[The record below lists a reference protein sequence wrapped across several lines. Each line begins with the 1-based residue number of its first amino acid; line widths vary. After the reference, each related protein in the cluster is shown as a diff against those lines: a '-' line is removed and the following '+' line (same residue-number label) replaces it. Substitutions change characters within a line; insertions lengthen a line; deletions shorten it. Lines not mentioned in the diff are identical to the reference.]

1 MYCIRP
7 VQVWATPGILYAF
20 YVDHRL
26 RPAASPRA
34 VDPPPYLGGLRAV
47 QGHHG
52 EERFLNAMAN
62 HGGPIYA
69 SYTNRF

>member
-1 MYCIRP
+1 MLFTSIIGYG
-7 VQVWATPGILYAF
+7 Q
-20 YVDHRL
+20 
-26 RPAASPRA
+26 PRA
-34 VDPPPYLGGLRAV
+34 RVRVAPPYLGGLRAV